1 MLLLLQPKMSPQLV
15 FSVIVS
21 YFALLILISWLTG
34 RKRNTADFFTAN
46 KQSPWF
52 LVAFG
57 MVGATLSG
65 VTFIS
70 VPGWVADTKFYYF
83 QMVLGYLVGYFI
95 TATVLMPL
103 YYKLNLVTIYTYL
116 EKRFGF
122 WAYKTGS
129 AFFILSRVIG
139 ASFRLFLVAG
149 VLQLGFFNAF
159 HIPFWITVLV
169 TISLIWVYTFRA
181 GIKTIVWTDTLQ
193 TLFMIT
199 AVIATVFIIGD
210 KLNLDFNGIISVVK
224 DSDYSTVFNWD
235 WQSKNNFFKQFI
247 AGAFIAI
254 VMTGLDQD
262 MMQKNLTCRN
272 IKDAKKNMFW
282 FSITLVPV
290 NLIFL
295 SLGVLLYYYAAQTGI
310 HLPAKS
316 DDVYSF
322 LALNHLSVFAGIIF
336 LLGITAAAFSSADSA
351 LTALTTSFSI
361 DFLNLDINKN
371 AKNINKIKRRVHIGF
386 SVLIFAV
393 ILIFK
398 MLNDES
404 VVSAV
409 LKVAGYTYGPILGLF
424 AFGLISKRKVKDKV
438 IPFIAILSPVFVY
451 LINQF
456 SETLLFG
463 YKFGFELLIVNGALT
478 YLGLFIFSKRAVVR
492 H

>member
-1 MLLLLQPKMSPQLV
+1 MSPQLV
-15 FSVIVS
+15 FIVIIA
-21 YFALLILISWLTG
+21 YFSLLLFISWLTS
-34 RKRNTADFFTAN
+34 RKSNTASFFTAN
-46 KQSPWF
+46 KQSPWY

-57 MVGATLSG
+57 MIGASLSG

-83 QMVLGYLVGYFI
+83 QMVLGFLVGYFVI
-95 TATVLMPL
+95 ATVLMPL
-103 YYKLNLVTIYTYL
+103 YYKLNLITIYTYL

-122 WAYKTGS
+122 RAYKTGS
-129 AFFILSRVIG
+129 AFFLLSRIVG
-139 ASFRLFLVAG
+139 SSFRLFLVAG

-159 HIPFWITVLV
+159 HIPFWVTVAV

-193 TLFMIT
+193 TFFMIT
-199 AVIATVFIIGD
+199 AVIVTVFIIGN
-210 KLNLDFNGIISVVK
+210 KLDLDFNGIISVVK
-224 DSDYSTVFNWD
+224 NSDYSSVFDWN
-235 WQSKNNFFKQFI
+235 WQSKTNFFKQFV
-247 AGAFIAI
+247 AGAFIAV

-272 IKDAKKNMFW
+272 VKEAKKNMFW

-295 SLGVLLYYYAAQTGI
+295 SLGVLLYYYAAQSGI
-310 HLPAKS
+310 QIPAKS
-316 DDVYSF
+316 DDLYSF
-322 LALNHLSVFAGIIF
+322 LALNHLSVFAGVIF

-361 DFLNLDINKN
+361 DFLNLDIHKTNKKTN
-371 AKNINKIKRRVHIGF
+371 RTKRFVHIGF
-386 SVLIFAV
+386 SVLLFLV

-398 MLNDES
+398 ALNDES

-409 LKVAGYTYGPILGLF
+409 YKAAGYTYGPILGLF
-424 AFGLISKRKVKDKV
+424 AFGLISKREVKDKA
-438 IPFIAILSPVFVY
+438 IPFIAVISPILVY
-451 LINQF
+451 FINMF
-456 SETLLFG
+456 SDTLLFG

-478 YLGLFIFSKRAVVR
+478 YFGLWLFSKKTKLIS
-492 H
+492 

>member
-1 MLLLLQPKMSPQLV
+1 MSPELV
-15 FSVIVS
+15 FSVIAS
-21 YFALLILISWLTG
+21 YFALLIFISWLTG
-34 RKRNTADFFTAN
+34 RKRNSASFFTAN
-46 KQSPWF
+46 RQSPWY

-57 MVGATLSG
+57 MIGASLSG

-95 TATVLMPL
+95 IAIVLMPV

-122 WAYKTGS
+122 RSYKTGS
-129 AFFILSRVIG
+129 AFFLLSRVIG

-193 TLFMIT
+193 TLFMLT
-199 AVIATVFIIGD
+199 AVIITVFIIGN
-210 KLNLDFNGIISVVK
+210 KLNLDFNGIVSVIK
-224 DSDYSTVFNWD
+224 NSDYSTVFNWD
-235 WQSKNNFFKQFI
+235 WQSKSNFFKQFF
-247 AGAFIAI
+247 AGAFIAL

-262 MMQKNLTCRN
+262 MMQKNLTCKTL
-272 IKDAKKNMFW
+272 KDAKKNMFW

-295 SLGVLLYYYAAQTGI
+295 SLGVLLYYFAAQTGI
-310 HLPAKS
+310 QIPAKS
-316 DDVYSF
+316 DDLFPF
-322 LALNHLSVFAGIIF
+322 LALNHLSVFAGIVF

-361 DFLNLDINKN
+361 DFLKLDINKDN
-371 AKNINKIKRRVHIGF
+371 KNINKIKRLVHIGF
-386 SVLIFAV
+386 SLLLFGV
-393 ILIFK
+393 IILFK
-398 MLNDES
+398 ALNNES
-404 VVSAV
+404 VVSNV
-409 LKVAGYTYGPILGLF
+409 FRVAGYTYGPILGLF
-424 AFGLISKRKVKDKV
+424 AFGLMTKRKVNDKAV
-438 IPFIAILSPVFVY
+438 PFIAIISPVLLYF
-451 LINQF
+451 INMY
-456 SETLLFG
+456 SEELLFG
-463 YKFGFELLIVNGALT
+463 YKFGFELLIVNGALMF
-478 YLGLFIFSKRAVVR
+478 LGLFIFSKKANLSIS
-492 H
+492 